1 MIVRFKQDA
10 VEAVARTSVAARASP
25 RMLAAAFPSEI
36 SGPITYLREEAGVR
50 SMKPMFVGPP
60 TRARPAGEA
69 SLRSLVAL
77 HGSLSRSATQAPRES
92 LTGFQMVE
100 ISSKKDQ
107 EAVLKRLRA
116 AKAVDFAEPVPNHW
130 LTAAG
135 PDPLRNRQWGL
146 PAIRWFDKTRPD
158 AADVHVA
165 VLDSGIDEGHADLKD
180 AIEDYHRGPNQA
192 RDFLGHGTHV
202 SGIIAATF
210 NNVVGITGVANCRL
224 HCWKIFLDPPA
235 GSTKQK
241 FDFDTYSQGLAAIL
255 DSDIKVVN
263 LSIGGE
269 LHSQTEQI
277 LFNELAASGVIVV
290 AAMGNEFEEGNP
302 IEYPAAYDGVTAIG
316 AIDEVDRRASFSN
329 TGTHIALMA
338 PGANVL
344 STVPR
349 QKASLASSV
358 DYDSWS
364 GTSMATPHV
373 AGCAALLYA
382 AKPRSKASADA
393 IVKRLKTKAR
403 KVPAMKGKSTTKEY
417 GHGVVDIA
425 AAL

>member
-1 MIVRFKQDA
+1 M
-10 VEAVARTSVAARASP
+10 
-25 RMLAAAFPSEI
+25 
-36 SGPITYLREEAGVR
+36 
-50 SMKPMFVGPP
+50 
-60 TRARPAGEA
+60 
-69 SLRSLVAL
+69 
-77 HGSLSRSATQAPRES
+77 
-92 LTGFQMVE
+92 
-100 ISSKKDQ
+100 
-107 EAVLKRLRA
+107 
-116 AKAVDFAEPVPNHW
+116 
-130 LTAAG
+130 
-135 PDPLRNRQWGL
+135 
-146 PAIRWFDKTRPD
+146 
-158 AADVHVA
+158 
-165 VLDSGIDEGHADLKD
+165 
-180 AIEDYHRGPNQA
+180 
-192 RDFLGHGTHV
+192 
-202 SGIIAATF
+202 
-210 NNVVGITGVANCRL
+210 
-224 HCWKIFLDPPA
+224 
-235 GSTKQK
+235 
-241 FDFDTYSQGLAAIL
+241 
-255 DSDIKVVN
+255 
-263 LSIGGE
+263 
-269 LHSQTEQI
+269 
-277 LFNELAASGVIVV
+277 
-290 AAMGNEFEEGNP
+290 
-302 IEYPAAYDGVTAIG
+302 TAIG